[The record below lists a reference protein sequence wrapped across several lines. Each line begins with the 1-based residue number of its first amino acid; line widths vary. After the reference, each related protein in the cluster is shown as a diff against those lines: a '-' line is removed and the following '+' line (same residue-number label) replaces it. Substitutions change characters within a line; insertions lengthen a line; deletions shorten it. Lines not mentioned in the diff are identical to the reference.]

1 MGGTIVRI
9 WPGRPSDRAA
19 ADGTLARA
27 AGLETRPR
35 VPCLPL
41 PGGGGGVA
49 WRSGSFLVGFGS
61 KSNSEGMGGGETRPE
76 ASGLVAVSY

>member
-9 WPGRPSDRAA
+9 WAGRPSDRAA

-35 VPCLPL
+35 VPCLPS
-41 PGGGGGVA
+41 PG
-49 WRSGSFLVGFGS
+49 GSFLVGFGS

-76 ASGLVAVSY
+76 ASGWVAVSY